1 MNNNEINNLQSK
13 LKEEYKNNKEIL
25 EKETSRINL
34 LEKNGIDCKIA
45 RALVAGSLPFVII
58 QLFFLGNVEYN
69 LIPLEMV
76 RPLGV
81 AIPTLIGIIGEV
93 VISKKTQLKNKISK
107 FSKAKTQKEYL
118 EEEVSHNLEKE
129 KLRVKNNL
137 IKDFYERIEEE
148 KRNLVDYSNTYAL
161 ETEED
166 NRKVEELEASIISLK
181 DSLDLDKDKIDVA
194 VTRNY
199 LSRRFPESNRKNI
212 SSILKENLSTISV
225 YGLLS
230 IVFYNLPLFA
240 YSKVIALG
248 NVMALSDFIIPF
260 LVGSGS
266 VIGYN
271 FIKRSQ
277 DIAAFKKI
285 SNNFTEGVVDFDE
298 TVTDSSEELEK
309 LLDKIRSKMLK
320 LIAEYQVLE
329 YKKTQIEKSQEF
341 DYSSVT
347 NSQKKALT
355 DEISDETLKEYE
367 YLLTE
372 ASESIN
378 LFKKDKEYKKNIL
391 QNRKE
396 EYE

>member
-13 LKEEYKNNKEIL
+13 LKEEYKSNKEIL

-34 LEKNGIDCKIA
+34 LEKNGIDWKIA
-45 RALVAGSLPFVII
+45 RALVAGALPFVII

-93 VISKKTQLKNKISK
+93 VISKKTQLRNKISK

-137 IKDFYERIEEE
+137 IKDFYERIEE
-148 KRNLVDYSNTYAL
+148 KRNLVDSSNTYAL
-161 ETEED
+161 ETEDD

-240 YSKVIALG
+240 YSKVMALG
-248 NVMALSDFIIPF
+248 NVMTLSDFIIPF

-329 YKKTQIEKSQEF
+329 YKKKQIEKSQEF
-341 DYSSVT
+341 DYFSVT
-347 NSQKKALT
+347 NCQKKAST

-372 ASESIN
+372 ASENTN
-378 LFKKDKEYKKNIL
+378 LFKKDKEYKKNIF
-391 QNRKE
+391 
-396 EYE
+396 